1 MKKYKKLCYT
11 LLFLSS
17 LFIEGQKAG
26 FYKIG
31 ETTMNNR
38 QTAIVSIFVLF
49 AAFLTLCGCKNS
61 EKEIIGL
68 ARSNIRPKTK
78 ISAKGGWMAFPECEY
93 TFYGYAAVIDSDF
106 GQFGGKPFGNDGS
119 TVSAEASFYGISNR
133 MLMSEWDDCWTLE
146 TDAHFLK
153 SLEKSMEGSFRG

>member
-17 LFIEGQKAG
+17 LFIEGQKAD

-38 QTAIVSIFVLF
+38 QTAIVSIFILF
-49 AAFLTLCGCKNS
+49 AALLTLCGCKNS

-78 ISAKGGWMAFPECEY
+78 IS
-93 TFYGYAAVIDSDF
+93 
-106 GQFGGKPFGNDGS
+106 
-119 TVSAEASFYGISNR
+119 
-133 MLMSEWDDCWTLE
+133 
-146 TDAHFLK
+146 
-153 SLEKSMEGSFRG
+153 